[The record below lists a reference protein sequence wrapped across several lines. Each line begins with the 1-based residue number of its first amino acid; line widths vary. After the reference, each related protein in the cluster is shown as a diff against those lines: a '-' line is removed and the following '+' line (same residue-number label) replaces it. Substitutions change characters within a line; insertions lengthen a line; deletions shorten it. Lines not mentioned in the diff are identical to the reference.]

1 MKIYQI
7 KGGRVQNK
15 YIKIQKHENENDNK
29 LVSENIPI
37 QIEVPK
43 NNEIKIPEKKV
54 RKFISL

>member
-15 YIKIQKHENENDNK
+15 YIKVKNQENDDK
-29 LVSENIPI
+29 SVSENIPNQI
-37 QIEVPK
+37 IEVPK
-43 NNEIKIPEKKV
+43 NNHEIKIPEKKV